1 MAHYCMGRLLLD
13 PLVMLMLVDTAF
25 AARVDRGPALLAE
38 YDNTIPTQVVLVSE
52 KLASP
57 CSDYP
62 FQPPQNTS
70 TRYCFDHALE
80 QTACAVNEAGGVQLW
95 VMVSAATT
103 EEGFLQYF
111 GNKYPSS
118 CLSALSLRRW
128 LIFIQNDF
136 GATHAWVRDY
146 APALSIEDGQPKKLL
161 VLPYKKQTS
170 SEELERTNDKSLV
183 VDLALNIADQIGTII
198 NGGVWEP
205 GFTVEPP
212 TIHELPYI
220 ETCFFDWGNFETDGA
235 GVCLSTDWE
244 RTFGFCTDQANHTSL
259 KQFLLEHAGC
269 EHFPG
274 DLVPFPDETR
284 HVDIFARFV
293 GPGKLLMTAYEKKE
307 PVTSIESGS
316 PTQVNIAERIAND
329 NREDFATD
337 DKIEKIEDLPTPKVV
352 YKSFLGHKND
362 ILVGYANVL
371 MIQGTNQKVLLFP
384 TFGDLANR
392 RIGKK
397 EYQKMEKKEQAAKN
411 KWQEMLGNLKVID
424 IVADRMME
432 AGGGPHC
439 MTKQYQFLG
448 SGGR

>member
-1 MAHYCMGRLLLD
+1 
-13 PLVMLMLVDTAF
+13 MLVDTAF

-62 FQPPQNTS
+62 FQPAQNPS

-118 CLSALSLRRW
+118 CLSALSLNRW

-183 VDLALNIADQIGTII
+183 VDLALNIADQIALNIA
-198 NGGVWEP
+198 EQ

-220 ETCFFDWGNFETDGA
+220 ERCFFDWGNFETDGA

-316 PTQVNIAERIAND
+316 PAQVKFAEEIAND
-329 NREDFATD
+329 NREDFAAD
-337 DKIEKIEDLPTPKVV
+337 AKIVEIEDLPTPKVV